1 MTQNSHEEIAMN
13 IDSVTAKISELYTNA
28 ATAVDMLKITSTNRK
43 TTSKHKHTNRPW
55 FDSDCKNKRI
65 TYMKAKNKYRRCN
78 SDVNIAE
85 LKVASKS
92 YKKDT

>member
-1 MTQNSHEEIAMN
+1 MQ
-13 IDSVTAKISELYTNA
+13 
-28 ATAVDMLKITSTNRK
+28 ATAVDNAQKLLLPNRK

-92 YKKDT
+92 YKKDLNKKMHVYNKDMNKSSEI